1 MLVIYLSDKGLISKI
16 CTDFFNSEKKKIW
29 DFFNSEKKNMGHN
42 EAGAQ
47 IFITMLFVKQKL
59 ETN

>member
-16 CTDFFNSEKKKIW
+16 CT

>member
-16 CTDFFNSEKKKIW
+16 CTDFFNSEKKKYGI
-29 DFFNSEKKNMGHN
+29 FLIQKKKNMGHN